1 MSLYNNLLP
10 IGNSFIKQEVAGFFN
25 VICDCVTL
33 HRCSNG
39 NFLTPDRENPGYKRG
54 IFNRKGLQI
63 LQLPRGII
71 LWRLIRS

>member
-25 VICDCVTL
+25 VICDCVPQ

-39 NFLTPDRENPGYKRG
+39 NFLTPDRENTEIREGYSIVKAYKYY
-54 IFNRKGLQI
+54 NYQEE
-63 LQLPRGII
+63 
-71 LWRLIRS
+71 